1 MSLEIP
7 FFPYKLFFL
16 CIEPV
21 SALAGAYY
29 ASLHPAEYLHSLISP
44 TNPEITVSGSLPDT
58 PTLMT
63 LYQLANLY
71 LLFALNELLV
81 LSSTSS
87 LATWKRLLLCLL
99 IADFGH
105 LATMSPAGLEIF
117 WNVWKWNAM
126 ACGSVGFVYM
136 GASMRIAFLAGVG
149 LPAKT
154 KHKAAK
160 NK

>member
-1 MSLEIP
+1 MSSEIP

-16 CIEPV
+16 CIEPI

-29 ASLHPAEYLHSLISP
+29 ASFHPTEYLHDLVSP
-44 TNPEITVSGSLPDT
+44 TTPEFTVSGPFPDT

-63 LYQLANLY
+63 LYQLGNLY
-71 LLFALNELLV
+71 LLFALNEFLV

-87 LATWKRLLLCLL
+87 VTTWKRLLLCLL

-105 LATMSPAGLEIF
+105 LATMIPAGLEIF

-126 ACGSVGFVYM
+126 AWGSVGFVYM
-136 GASMRIAFLAGVG
+136 GASMRIAFLSGVG
-149 LPAKT
+149 LPAT
-154 KHKAAK
+154 AK
-160 NK
+160 YKKMK